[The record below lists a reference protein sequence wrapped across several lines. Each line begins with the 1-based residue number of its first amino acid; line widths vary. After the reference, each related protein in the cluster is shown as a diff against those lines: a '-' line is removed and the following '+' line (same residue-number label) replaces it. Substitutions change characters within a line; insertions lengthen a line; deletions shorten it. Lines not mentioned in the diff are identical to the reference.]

1 MAEDNSKWL
10 PSLQAALGLDA
21 VSIDPE
27 VLHAFSH
34 DETEDV
40 HILPQVVCR
49 PSSAEEVS
57 AVLRIAHEFGIPS
70 DPGRRPNGLIGRRY
84 SCAGRHIAEHGALES
99 DFVH

>member
-10 PSLQAALGLDA
+10 PLLQAALGLDA

-57 AVLRIAHEFGIPS
+57 AVLRIAHEFGIP
-70 DPGRRPNGLIGRRY
+70 
-84 SCAGRHIAEHGALES
+84 
-99 DFVH
+99 